1 MKTDMKRI
9 ITLLIVPLL
18 LPTEALHAAEFFVS
32 PAGND
37 GDSGTKVKPFAT
49 IERARDAARGAKD
62 GATIWLAAGNYPVA
76 KTIQFS
82 AADSGSATATLVI
95 RAKEGAVIDAGRY
108 LAVGDFEEAT
118 SDRLPEVARGH
129 VFEFDLKK
137 AGLPPLKKWPDFF
150 SGGGNVFDVYEGT
163 NRLRLA
169 RWPNDGETVM
179 KRVVDRGDE
188 KKGPGTRGGTF
199 EFHENHI
206 KNWKRTA
213 DEGRLWLI
221 GSWYAPWRFE
231 AIRAGSL
238 DATNKTITFAT
249 GVDSG
254 IGSKYVSDGAGA
266 GNEPWHA
273 INLLEELDQPGEWVA
288 DFDSQKIYLWPQSP
302 TSAICVAFLANP
314 VISIKGATNIVLR
327 GLTIRHGLGN
337 GIEIRDGANCAIVA
351 CDIADIGNDA
361 IVVAGGTNHRVSSC
375 DLHRLGGGGIV
386 MGGGDRKKLVPAGH
400 LVENN
405 HIWDF
410 ARTRKTYAPGI
421 ALGAYGAAQ
430 AVGCTLAHN
439 RIHDAP
445 HAGILFGGNENVIE
459 LNEIYDVVKDSEDMG
474 AIYTYHDWTSYDVVR
489 NNFVHHAHRA
499 TGYYA
504 DDADSGDLVEG
515 NIFYRVAT
523 GPFSGGGHDNIFR
536 GNISIASVN
545 GSHIDSRGIP
555 RGYATDAS
563 LFRQFDAVDV
573 HSPPWSARYPTLGSL
588 TNDHPESPRG
598 DVIESNVVVAC
609 ERVVHFG
616 GKSNEF
622 ARCRITNNVVIAFD
636 EMKFTDAANLD
647 FSLAPDSPVFKKLPG
662 FAPIPFHSIGLVT
675 NEFRREIPAREPAF
689 CRAVTPEPRDT
700 NSLAASILV
709 ESPGYLQVIQRDKSG
724 IGHAKFSGA
733 VGPGVDEVRYRIVG
747 QPLKSDFDGKWMSIR
762 ADRVTRTFT
771 TPLELPSGGWYR
783 LEAFAFNDGVRVA
796 QWFVDRFGVGE
807 IFIVAGQSNAGNHG
821 SEKTST
827 KTKLVTCFDGKQWHL
842 AEDPMRGASGNGG
855 SFMPSFGDALAAKI
869 EVPIGI
875 IPIAVGATSVREWL
889 PTGTRMTNQPTTG
902 ANVKKVGDHEWEA
915 TGKLFDTLADRLAK
929 LGPNGCRAILWHQ
942 GESDAGQAR
951 GGYPADRQISGAQY
965 AAFMEQL
972 IRASREKAGWQIPWL
987 TALVSYH
994 SEKDASDDEFR
1005 AAEKSLWEKHL
1016 ALPGPDTDA
1025 LRAEYRAGV
1034 HFNTSGLKKHG
1045 ELWAEKI
1052 GVAFPD
1058 IFSPAFAPK

>member
-1 MKTDMKRI
+1 MIGNNRKRKNVKSIVAILI
-9 ITLLIVPLL
+9 ITMLAPMAAI
-18 LPTEALHAAEFFVS
+18 HAAEYFVS
-32 PAGND
+32 PFGSD
-37 GDSGTKVKPFAT
+37 GDAGTEVKPFAT
-49 IERARDAARGAKD
+49 IGRARDAVRDTKD
-62 GATIWLAAGNYPVA
+62 GATIWLEAGSHRVTN
-76 KTIQFS
+76 TIQFS
-82 AADSGSATATLVI
+82 AADSGNAAAPLVI
-95 RAKEGAVIDAGRY
+95 RAKDGAIIDAGRH
-108 LAVGDFEEAT
+108 LEAGAFEPAI
-118 SDRLPEVARGH
+118 SDRLPEHARGH
-129 VFEFDLKK
+129 VVELDLKK
-137 AGLPPLKKWPDFF
+137 AGLPALKKWPDFF
-150 SGGGNVFDVYEGT
+150 SGGGNLFDIYEGT
-163 NRLRLA
+163 HRLRLA
-169 RWPNDGETVM
+169 RWPNEGETVM
-179 KRVVDRGDE
+179 KRVVDPGDE

-199 EFHENHI
+199 EFHENRI
-206 KNWKRTA
+206 KSWKRAA

-221 GSWYAPWRFE
+221 GNWYAPWRFE
-231 AIRAGSL
+231 ALRASGL
-238 DATNKTITFAT
+238 DVTNKTITFAA

-254 IGSKYVSDGAGA
+254 IGSRYAGGNEGA

-288 DFDSQKIYLWPQSP
+288 DFDDQKIYLWPYAP
-302 TSAICVAFLANP
+302 TSTICVAFLASP
-314 VISIKGATNIVLR
+314 VISIRGATNVVLR
-327 GLTIRHGLGN
+327 GLAIRHGLGN
-337 GIEIRDGANCAIVA
+337 GIEIRDGATCAVEA

-361 IVVAGGTNHRVSSC
+361 VVVAGGTKHRVSSC

-386 MGGGDRKKLVPAGH
+386 MGGGDRKKLVAAGH
-400 LVENN
+400 VADNN

-430 AVGCTLAHN
+430 AVGCTLSHN

-445 HAGILFGGNENVIE
+445 HAGILLGGNENVVE
-459 LNEIYDVVKDSEDMG
+459 LNEIYDVVKDSDDMG
-474 AIYTYHDWTSYDVVR
+474 AIYTYHDWTSYNVVR
-489 NNFVHHAHRA
+489 NNFIHDAHRV

-536 GNISIASVN
+536 GNISIACVN
-545 GSHIDSRGIP
+545 GAHIDSRGIA

-563 LFRQFDAVDV
+563 LFRQFNAVDV
-573 HSPPWSARYPTLGSL
+573 HSPPWSGRYPSLGSL
-588 TNDHPESPRG
+588 TNDHPEIPRG

-609 ERVVHFG
+609 ERVVHIG

-622 ARCRITNNVVIAFD
+622 LRCRITNNVVLAFG
-636 EMKFTDAANLD
+636 EMKFADAANLD

-662 FAPIPFHSIGLVT
+662 FAAIPFRSIGLVT
-675 NEFRREIPAREPAF
+675 NELRPVIAAREPAF
-689 CRAVTPEPRDT
+689 CRGVLPEARDT
-700 NSLAASILV
+700 NSLAASIFV
-709 ESPGYLQVIQRDKSG
+709 ESPSYLKVIQRDSSG
-724 IGHAKFSGA
+724 IGHTTFSGS
-733 VGPGVDEVRYRIVG
+733 VGPGVDELRYRIVG
-747 QPLKSDFDGKWMSIR
+747 QPLKSDFDGSWVSVRVDR
-762 ADRVTRTFT
+762 ATRTFSA
-771 TPLELPSGGWYR
+771 PLVLPAGGWYR
-783 LEAFAFNDGVRVA
+783 LEVFAFNDGVRVA

-821 SEKTST
+821 SEKTAT

-842 AEDPMRGASGNGG
+842 AEDPMRGASGKDG
-855 SFMPSFGDALAAKI
+855 SFMPSFGDALAKRI
-869 EVPIGI
+869 GVPVGI
-875 IPIAVGATSVREWL
+875 VPVAVGATSVREWL
-889 PTGTRMTNQPTTG
+889 PQGTRMTNQPTTG

-915 TGKLFDTLADRLAK
+915 TGKLFDTLADRLTK
-929 LGPNGCRAILWHQ
+929 FGPNGCRAILWHQ

-972 IRASREKAGWQIPWL
+972 VVASREKAGWIIPWL

-994 SEKDASDDEFR
+994 SEKDASDEEFR

-1034 HFNTSGLKKHG
+1034 HFNATGLKKHG
-1045 ELWAEKI
+1045 ELWCEKVI
-1052 GVAFPD
+1052 GAFRD
-1058 IFSPAFAPK
+1058 IR